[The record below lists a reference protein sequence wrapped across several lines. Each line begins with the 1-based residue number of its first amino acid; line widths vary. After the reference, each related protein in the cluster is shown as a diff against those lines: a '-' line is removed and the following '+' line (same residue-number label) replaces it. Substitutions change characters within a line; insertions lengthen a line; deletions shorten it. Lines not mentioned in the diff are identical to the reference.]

1 MGKYRLIPSD
11 EKDIEEILIYIAG
24 HDLDTAMAFYERLT
38 AIFEMLADNNEA
50 GRERDE
56 IGDGLRSFPVESY
69 IVFYRHWASNVAI
82 VRVIHA
88 ARDLDEIF
96 S

>member
-1 MGKYRLIPSD
+1 MGKYRIIPAAR
-11 EKDIEEILIYIAG
+11 KDIEEILVYIAG
-24 HDLDTAMAFYERLT
+24 DNLEAAMALDRRLIG
-38 AIFEMLADNNEA
+38 IFEILADNTEA
-50 GRERDE
+50 GRERNE
-56 IGDGLRSFPVESY
+56 LREGLRSFPVGSY
-69 IVFYRHWASNVAI
+69 LIFYRRWAANVAI